1 MKPLKKQTHIHQAQP
16 QNIYSSLKHSLSY
29 PNHLNPWDLYT
40 HHNNQEIQKINKYWM
55 QSLSLEVR
63 SDKMLNQTSKKYYK
77 SVINLEMK
85 IWLSLKSEFKISKL
99 PNHLHGDFNL
109 NKFWLSRDKRRLKTR
124 GKKKSR
130 KRNNWRRK

>member
-1 MKPLKKQTHIHQAQP
+1 
-16 QNIYSSLKHSLSY
+16 
-29 PNHLNPWDLYT
+29 
-40 HHNNQEIQKINKYWM
+40 M

-99 PNHLHGDFNL
+99 LNHLHGDFNL
-109 NKFWLSRDKRRLKTR
+109 NRF
-124 GKKKSR
+124 
-130 KRNNWRRK
+130 

>member
-1 MKPLKKQTHIHQAQP
+1 
-16 QNIYSSLKHSLSY
+16 
-29 PNHLNPWDLYT
+29 
-40 HHNNQEIQKINKYWM
+40 M

-99 PNHLHGDFNL
+99 PNHLHGDFNQ
-109 NKFWLSRDKRRLKTR
+109 NKF
-124 GKKKSR
+124 
-130 KRNNWRRK
+130 